1 MKQLRWQR
9 KSCKFHE
16 NCVINN
22 FISFLSGFRR
32 FGVRKLFILRLS
44 ARETFSTCVN
54 AREGGSEIQNSFYGS
69 KIYHSYAVSPN
80 FYSDARYER
89 EKSEEKKIKNKYL
102 MSYTMPKKR
111 QSNRCGMNARTHN
124 RKLFISVKEEAAI
137 VCDHRLAGRVAEDF
151 RESTPNFYSFSFCS
165 QSAEV

>member
-1 MKQLRWQR
+1 MREKEGA
-9 KSCKFHE
+9 KFKTLFTA
-16 NCVINN
+16 VK
-22 FISFLSGFRR
+22 FIIRTRSPPI
-32 FGVRKLFILRLS
+32 FIATRDT
-44 ARETFSTCVN
+44 R
-54 AREGGSEIQNSFYGS
+54 G
-69 KIYHSYAVSPN
+69 K
-80 FYSDARYER
+80 
-89 EKSEEKKIKNKYL
+89 KSEEKKIKNKYL